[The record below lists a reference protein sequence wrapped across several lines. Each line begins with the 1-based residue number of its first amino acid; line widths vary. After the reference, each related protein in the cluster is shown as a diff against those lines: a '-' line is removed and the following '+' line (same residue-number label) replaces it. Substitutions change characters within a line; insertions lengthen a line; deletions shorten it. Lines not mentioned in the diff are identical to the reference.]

1 LSLGIDCLC
10 RLLGARALLV
20 RPSNPRLGCSGILG
34 LPLPVASAVPSG
46 AVTDLLIWADTLRSP
61 EMRHEVPVVVPDAFL
76 YLERGGERHV
86 VITPFEVE
94 RVQGHDGLQP
104 HAVEEFGWD
113 DLVKRGIPM
122 EEVQLG
128 TAVRAVKEFG
138 IEKAVVPTTFPIELA
153 DRLRA
158 EGIEITPDR
167 ETFVQRRRV
176 KTGAELEGI
185 NRAQRGAEAGMD
197 AACELFRRAEE
208 KDGSLVLDGEPL
220 TCERVKIAI
229 QQAFTGL
236 NLLCDEFIV
245 SHGEQTAIGHEMG
258 SGEIKPNEPIVLD
271 LWPRDRESS
280 CYADMTRTFVIGEP
294 SEELATYQG
303 LVYEAL
309 QQSLAAVKPGVPGRE
324 VYVVA
329 SEVFHEAG
337 YPTGLHKRDGEVLED
352 GFFHGL
358 GHGVGLEVHEQPW
371 LSRYPGELVAGDVI
385 TLEPG
390 LYRSGYGGC
399 RLEDLVLVTQDGVEV
414 LTDYP
419 YDLEP

>member
-1 LSLGIDCLC
+1 MKDVI
-10 RLLGARALLV
+10 
-20 RPSNPRLGCSGILG
+20 
-34 LPLPVASAVPSG
+34 
-46 AVTDLLIWADTLRSP
+46 IWADTLRSP
-61 EMRHEVPVVVPDAFL
+61 EMRHEVPVVVPDPFL
-76 YLERGGERHV
+76 YLERDGERHV

-104 HAVEEFGWD
+104 HAHEEFGWD
-113 DLVKRGIPM
+113 DLVKQGIPM
-122 EEVQLG
+122 EEVELG
-128 TAVRAVKEFG
+128 TAVRAVKELG
-138 IEKAVVPTTFPIELA
+138 VEKAVVPATFPVELA

-158 EGIEITPDR
+158 EGVEITPDR

-176 KTGAELEGI
+176 KSEAELEGI
-185 NRAQRGAEAGMD
+185 GRAQRGAEAGMD
-197 AACELFRRAEE
+197 AARELFRRAEE
-208 KDGSLVLDGEPL
+208 RDGSLLLDGEPL
-220 TCERVKIAI
+220 TCERVKNAI
-229 QQAFTGL
+229 QQAFTEL
-236 NLLCDEFIV
+236 NLLCEEFIV
-245 SHGEQTAIGHEMG
+245 SHGAQTAIGHEMG
-258 SGEIKPNEPIVLD
+258 FGEIKPNEPIVLD

-294 SEELATYQG
+294 SEELATYQK

-309 QQSLAAVKPGVPGRE
+309 QRSLAAVKPGVAGRD

-329 SEVFHEAG
+329 SELFHEAG
-337 YPTGLHKRDGEVLED
+337 YPTGLHKKDGEVLEN

-371 LSRYPGELVAGDVI
+371 LSRYPGELVEGDVI

-390 LYRSGYGGC
+390 LYRNGYGGC
-399 RLEDLVLVTQDGVEV
+399 RLEDLVLVTKDGGEL

>member
-1 LSLGIDCLC
+1 M
-10 RLLGARALLV
+10 
-20 RPSNPRLGCSGILG
+20 
-34 LPLPVASAVPSG
+34 
-46 AVTDLLIWADTLRSP
+46 TDLLIWADTLRSP

-113 DLVKRGIPM
+113 DLVKQGVPM

-176 KTGAELEGI
+176 KTAAELEGI
-185 NRAQRGAEAGMD
+185 KRAQHGAEAGMD
-197 AACELFRRAEE
+197 AACELFRRAKE

-294 SEELATYQG
+294 SEELVTYQG

-309 QQSLAAVKPGVPGRE
+309 QRSLAAVKPGVPGRD

-399 RLEDLVLVTQDGVEV
+399 RLEDLVLVTKDGVEV

-419 YDLEP
+419 YDLEL

>member
-1 LSLGIDCLC
+1 M
-10 RLLGARALLV
+10 
-20 RPSNPRLGCSGILG
+20 
-34 LPLPVASAVPSG
+34 
-46 AVTDLLIWADTLRSP
+46 TDLLIWADTLRSP

-94 RVQGHDGLQP
+94 RVQGYDGLQP

-113 DLVKRGIPM
+113 DLVKQGIPM

-138 IEKAVVPTTFPIELA
+138 IEKAVVPTTFPVELA

-167 ETFVQRRRV
+167 EIFVQRRRV
-176 KTGAELEGI
+176 KTDAELGGI
-185 NRAQRGAEAGMD
+185 RRAQRGAEAGMD
-197 AACELFRRAEE
+197 AACELFRRTER

-294 SEELATYQG
+294 SEELVTYQG

-309 QQSLAAVKPGVPGRE
+309 QRSLAAVKPGVPGRD

-399 RLEDLVLVTQDGVEV
+399 RLEDLVLVTKDRAEV

>member
-1 LSLGIDCLC
+1 M
-10 RLLGARALLV
+10 
-20 RPSNPRLGCSGILG
+20 
-34 LPLPVASAVPSG
+34 
-46 AVTDLLIWADTLRSP
+46 TDVLIWADTLRSP
-61 EMRHEVPVVVPDAFL
+61 EMRHEVPVPVPDAFL
-76 YLERGGERHV
+76 YLEHGGERHV

-104 HAVEEFGWD
+104 HAVEQFGWD
-113 DLVKRGIPM
+113 DLVKQGIPM
-122 EEVQLG
+122 EEVGLG

-138 IEKAVVPTTFPIELA
+138 IEKAVVPATFPIELA

-167 ETFVQRRRV
+167 ETFVRRRRA
-176 KTGAELEGI
+176 KSQPELDGI
-185 NRAQRGAEAGMD
+185 RRAQRGAEAGMD
-197 AACELFRRAEE
+197 AARELFRRAERQN
-208 KDGSLVLDGEPL
+208 GSLVLDGEPL

-229 QQAFTGL
+229 QQAFTSL

-245 SHGEQTAIGHEMG
+245 SHGPQTAIGHEMG
-258 SGEIKPNEPIVLD
+258 SGEIKPDEPIVLD
-271 LWPRDRESS
+271 LWPRDRASS

-294 SEELATYQG
+294 SEELVTYQS

-309 QQSLAAVKPGVPGRE
+309 QRSLAAVKPGVPGRD

-371 LSRYPGELVAGDVI
+371 LSRYPGELVEGDVI

-390 LYRSGYGGC
+390 LYRNGFGGC
-399 RLEDLVLVTQDGVEV
+399 RLEDLVLVTKDGAET

-419 YDLEP
+419 YDLAP

>member
-1 LSLGIDCLC
+1 M
-10 RLLGARALLV
+10 
-20 RPSNPRLGCSGILG
+20 
-34 LPLPVASAVPSG
+34 
-46 AVTDLLIWADTLRSP
+46 TDLLIWADTLRSP

-104 HAVEEFGWD
+104 HAVEQFGWD
-113 DLVKRGIPM
+113 DLVKQGIPM
-122 EEVQLG
+122 EEVGLG

-138 IEKAVVPTTFPIELA
+138 IEKAIVPTTFPVELA

-185 NRAQRGAEAGMD
+185 SRAQRGAEAGMD
-197 AACELFRRAEE
+197 AASELFRRAEE
-208 KDGSLVLDGEPL
+208 KDGSLLLDGEPL

-294 SEELATYQG
+294 SEELVTYQR

-309 QQSLAAVKPGVPGRE
+309 QRSLAAVKPGVPGRD
-324 VYVVA
+324 VFVVA

-399 RLEDLVLVTQDGVEV
+399 RLEDLVLVTKDGAEV

>member
-1 LSLGIDCLC
+1 MKDVI
-10 RLLGARALLV
+10 
-20 RPSNPRLGCSGILG
+20 
-34 LPLPVASAVPSG
+34 
-46 AVTDLLIWADTLRSP
+46 IWADTLRSP
-61 EMRHEVPVVVPDAFL
+61 EMRHEVPVVVPDPFL
-76 YLERGGERHV
+76 YLERDGERHV

-104 HAVEEFGWD
+104 HAHEEFGWD
-113 DLVKRGIPM
+113 DLVKQGIPM
-122 EEVQLG
+122 EEVELG
-128 TAVRAVKEFG
+128 TAVRAVKELG
-138 IEKAVVPTTFPIELA
+138 VEKAVVPATFPVELA

-158 EGIEITPDR
+158 EGVEITPDR

-176 KTGAELEGI
+176 KSEAELEGI
-185 NRAQRGAEAGMD
+185 GRAQRGAEAGMD
-197 AACELFRRAEE
+197 AARELFRRAEE
-208 KDGSLVLDGEPL
+208 RDGSLLLDGEPL
-220 TCERVKIAI
+220 TCERVKNAI
-229 QQAFTGL
+229 QQAFTEL
-236 NLLCDEFIV
+236 NLLCEEFIV
-245 SHGEQTAIGHEMG
+245 SHGAQTAIGHEMG
-258 SGEIKPNEPIVLD
+258 FGEIKPNEPIVLD

-294 SEELATYQG
+294 SEELATYQK

-309 QQSLAAVKPGVPGRE
+309 QRSLAAVKPGVAGRD

-329 SEVFHEAG
+329 SELFHEAG
-337 YPTGLHKRDGEVLED
+337 YPTGLHKKDGEVLEN

-371 LSRYPGELVAGDVI
+371 LSRHPGELVEGDVI

-390 LYRSGYGGC
+390 LYRNGYGGC
-399 RLEDLVLVTQDGVEV
+399 RLEDLVLVTKDGGEL

>member
-1 LSLGIDCLC
+1 M
-10 RLLGARALLV
+10 
-20 RPSNPRLGCSGILG
+20 
-34 LPLPVASAVPSG
+34 
-46 AVTDLLIWADTLRSP
+46 TDLLIWADTLRSP

-197 AACELFRRAEE
+197 AARELFRRAEE

-294 SEELATYQG
+294 SEELVTYQG

-309 QQSLAAVKPGVPGRE
+309 QQSLAAVKPGVLGRE

-399 RLEDLVLVTQDGVEV
+399 RLEDLVLVTQDGAEV

>member
-1 LSLGIDCLC
+1 M
-10 RLLGARALLV
+10 
-20 RPSNPRLGCSGILG
+20 
-34 LPLPVASAVPSG
+34 
-46 AVTDLLIWADTLRSP
+46 TDVIIWADTLRSP
-61 EMRHEVPVVVPDAFL
+61 EMRHEVPVVVPDPFL
-76 YLERGGERHV
+76 YLERDGARHV

-104 HAVEEFGWD
+104 HAHEEFGWD
-113 DLVKRGIPM
+113 DLVRQGIPM
-122 EEVQLG
+122 EEVELG
-128 TAVRAVKEFG
+128 TAVRAVKELG
-138 IEKAVVPTTFPIELA
+138 VQKAVVPTTFPVELA

-176 KTGAELEGI
+176 KSEAELEGI
-185 NRAQRGAEAGMD
+185 ERAQRGAEAGMD
-197 AACELFRRAEE
+197 AARELFRRAEE
-208 KDGSLVLDGEPL
+208 KDGSLLLDGEPL
-220 TCERVKIAI
+220 TCERVKNAI
-229 QQAFTGL
+229 QQAFTEL
-236 NLLCDEFIV
+236 NLLCEEFIV
-245 SHGEQTAIGHEMG
+245 SHGAQTAIGHEMG
-258 SGEIKPNEPIVLD
+258 FGEIKPNEPIVLD

-294 SEELATYQG
+294 SEELATYRS

-309 QQSLAAVKPGVPGRE
+309 QRSLAAVEPGVAGRD

-329 SEVFHEAG
+329 SEFFHEAG
-337 YPTGLHKRDGEVLED
+337 YPTGLHKQDGEVLED

-371 LSRYPGELVAGDVI
+371 LSRYPGELVEGDVI

-390 LYRSGYGGC
+390 LYRNGYGGC
-399 RLEDLVLVTQDGVEV
+399 RLEDLVLVTRDGGEL

-419 YDLEP
+419 YDLKP

>member
-1 LSLGIDCLC
+1 M
-10 RLLGARALLV
+10 
-20 RPSNPRLGCSGILG
+20 
-34 LPLPVASAVPSG
+34 
-46 AVTDLLIWADTLRSP
+46 TDLLIWADTLRSP
-61 EMRHEVPVVVPDAFL
+61 EMRHEVPVVVPDPFL

-104 HAVEEFGWD
+104 HAVEQFGWD
-113 DLVKRGIPM
+113 DLVKQGIPM
-122 EEVQLG
+122 EEVELG

-138 IEKAVVPTTFPIELA
+138 IEKAIVPTTFPVEPA

-185 NRAQRGAEAGMD
+185 SRAQRGAEAGMD
-197 AACELFRRAEE
+197 AACELFRRAQE
-208 KDGSLVLDGEPL
+208 KDGSLLLDGEPL

-271 LWPRDRESS
+271 LWPRDRQSS

-294 SEELATYQG
+294 SEELVTYQR
-303 LVYEAL
+303 LV
-309 QQSLAAVKPGVPGRE
+309 
-324 VYVVA
+324 
-329 SEVFHEAG
+329 
-337 YPTGLHKRDGEVLED
+337 
-352 GFFHGL
+352 
-358 GHGVGLEVHEQPW
+358 
-371 LSRYPGELVAGDVI
+371 
-385 TLEPG
+385 
-390 LYRSGYGGC
+390 
-399 RLEDLVLVTQDGVEV
+399 
-414 LTDYP
+414 
-419 YDLEP
+419 